1 MPPKHRDAA
10 QYPNAVFAALI
21 CGDHIEDDRVQTLT
35 QCRGDRTVTEV
46 YVATGI
52 PASTLSLIERG
63 LLLPTREQ
71 VDALQAFYGGALYHV
86 VVPVVVK
93 EAT

>member
-1 MPPKHRDAA
+1 MPPKHRNAA
-10 QYPNAVFAALI
+10 QYPNAVFAAII
-21 CGDHIEDDRVQTLT
+21 CGDRIEDDNVKTLT
-35 QCRGDRTVTEV
+35 ECRGERTVTQV
-46 YVATGI
+46 AIATGI
-52 PASTLSLIERG
+52 PGPTISLIERG

-71 VDALQAFYGGALYHV
+71 VAALQAFYGGALYHV